1 MRAIQQKQLL
11 KTQDALVISVLMS
24 ARARSSRAGR
34 PTASGR
40 VLQLFFPEVRM
51 LLRLE
56 HRVGSLL
63 NVSRSARC
71 PSTASRRKQ
80 V

>member
-1 MRAIQQKQLL
+1 MRAIQEKQLL

-51 LLRLE
+51 LLR
-56 HRVGSLL
+56 VGSLL